1 MSAAYLLKRLL
12 MAIPTLLGVAV
23 VVFVLLRLVPGDPIT
38 MMIGPSATAEDIQ
51 QLRALYGLDR
61 SIPVQFA
68 IYLGDLAQ
76 GELGVSITRRQAVL
90 GLILGRLPATLELSV
105 AAMLIAALVGLA
117 LAIAAVYWRGRLAEP
132 LVDGFSAFG
141 LAIPDFL
148 WALMF
153 VLVFGVLV
161 PLMPISGRIDP
172 HLGFESLSH
181 FDLIESLLR
190 GEFEA
195 FVSVLRHLTL
205 PAVALALPLAAI
217 IARVLKSSLK
227 EALTQDYVLMA
238 RAKGYSRARVILRE
252 ALRNALIPT
261 VTLSGVQFTFLVGGT
276 VLIERIFSYPG
287 IGNLAIEAVLN
298 RDLPLIQ
305 GVVLTFAVLFVL
317 LNLLIDSTYVLLN
330 PRVRHG

>member
-38 MMIGPSATAEDIQ
+38 MMIGPSATAEDIE

-61 SIPVQFA
+61 PIPVQFA

-105 AAMLIAALVGLA
+105 AAMLIAALIGLA
-117 LAIAAVYWRGRLAEP
+117 LAIAAVYWRGRVAEP
-132 LVDGFSAFG
+132 LVDGFSALG
-141 LAIPDFL
+141 LAVPDFL

-172 HLGFESLSH
+172 RLGFESLSN
-181 FDLIESLLR
+181 FDLIESLLT

-205 PAVALALPLAAI
+205 PAVALAVPLAAI
-217 IARVLKSSLK
+217 IARVLKSSLN

-238 RAKGYSRARVILRE
+238 RAKGYSRAHVILRE